1 MLPPGG
7 SSIVL
12 ADVLAP
18 PSPGPHTLVLDLLH
32 EHVRWFGCETS
43 ASVEVRPALCLAI
56 LGEDEEAATD
66 AAAALA
72 EIAPSVR
79 PLLLSASP
87 GRTTDLHGYQAGP
100 DARSYVLDSGGG
112 GTVRA
117 TAGALARGAAL
128 LGDAAL
134 LRAGARAR
142 LAAPRGTAY
151 LDALNCADALLVIGG
166 GALRGERGAREAFQ
180 ARAAIL
186 AARTLGLETAVVT
199 RAPER
204 LAAGADGDRSP
215 ARGTRDVTALLPDL
229 AAAFRARRALV
240 TGGLGFIGSN
250 LARALVD
257 AGAAVTLVD
266 SLMPTH
272 GGTWENVAGIE
283 DEVEIEVLDVRDT
296 DRLHRHLRDK
306 DVLFNLAG
314 QTSHLDSMSDPR
326 TDLEIN
332 CTAQL
337 SLLEACRRDNPS
349 LRIVFAGTRQIYGTP
364 RYLPV
369 DEGHPI
375 DPVDVNGIN
384 KTAGE
389 WYHLLYGRVYGLPV
403 TVLRLTNT
411 YGPRMRVR
419 DARQT
424 FLGLWIRQALA
435 GEELL
440 VFGDG
445 TQRRDFAYA
454 DDVVRALCLAVTSP
468 EAVGQVFNVGG
479 APHVSLE
486 ETARLVVRLAGS
498 GSYRLVP
505 FPEDRKSIDIGDYY
519 ADDTKLRATLGWAP
533 EVGLEE
539 GLEATLD
546 YYREHGE
553 RYWADA

>member
-1 MLPPGG
+1 M
-7 SSIVL
+7 
-12 ADVLAP
+12 
-18 PSPGPHTLVLDLLH
+18 
-32 EHVRWFGCETS
+32 
-43 ASVEVRPALCLAI
+43 
-56 LGEDEEAATD
+56 
-66 AAAALA
+66 
-72 EIAPSVR
+72 
-79 PLLLSASP
+79 
-87 GRTTDLHGYQAGP
+87 
-100 DARSYVLDSGGG
+100 
-112 GTVRA
+112 
-117 TAGALARGAAL
+117 
-128 LGDAAL
+128 
-134 LRAGARAR
+134 
-142 LAAPRGTAY
+142 
-151 LDALNCADALLVIGG
+151 
-166 GALRGERGAREAFQ
+166 
-180 ARAAIL
+180 
-186 AARTLGLETAVVT
+186 
-199 RAPER
+199 
-204 LAAGADGDRSP
+204 
-215 ARGTRDVTALLPDL
+215 TALPPDL
-229 AAAFRARRALV
+229 ADAFRDRRALV

-283 DEVEIEVLDVRDT
+283 GEVEIEILDVRDA

-369 DEGHPI
+369 DERHPI

-389 WYHLLYGRVYGLPV
+389 WYHLLYGRVYGLPI

-468 EAVGQVFNVGG
+468 EAIGHVFNVGG

-486 ETARLVVRLAGS
+486 EAARLVVRLAGS
-498 GSYRLVP
+498 GGYRLVP
-505 FPEDRKSIDIGDYY
+505 FPEDRRSIDIGDYY
-519 ADDTKLRATLGWAP
+519 ADDTKLRGTLGWAP

-539 GLEATLD
+539 GLAATLD